1 MQDELYNLIK
11 KYESKGDFTYAEVT
25 DEMLTGAEERLSVI
39 IPEEYKYFLK
49 KYGHGGIGGIEVFGV
64 GKNGVLIFEKET
76 LKYREYGL
84 PNELIV
90 IENCDEWIYC
100 LDTTN
105 GKVVMWSRG
114 KNEYKEVFEGF
125 NIFLLDRTTDILENL

>member
-1 MQDELYNLIK
+1 MQDELYFLIK
-11 KYESKGDFTYAEVT
+11 KYESKGDFTYADVT
-25 DEMLTGAEERLSVI
+25 DEMLAGAEERLSVN
-39 IPEEYKYFLK
+39 IPEEYKCFLK
-49 KYGHGGIGGIEVFGV
+49 EYGHGGIGGIEVLGV
-64 GKNGVLIFEKET
+64 GKNGMLIFEQET
-76 LKYREYGL
+76 LKYRKYGL

-114 KNEYKEVFEGF
+114 AKECEEVFEGF
-125 NIFLLDRTTDILENL
+125 NKYLLDRTTDILENL